1 MTFAVQGVGRSRAYY
16 WASAFSRAAWNSCS
30 CKCTI
35 FMSENIDA
43 AIACAACMAVESYGA
58 LDLAG
63 GEAAGLGAVVP
74 VACSS

>member
-1 MTFAVQGVGRSRAYY
+1 MTFAVQALGRSGAYY
-16 WASAFSRAAWNSCS
+16 RASAFSRAAWNSCS
-30 CKCTI
+30 SKCTI
-35 FMSENIDA
+35 FMSENINA
-43 AIACAACMAVESYGA
+43 AIACAACMAVESCGA